1 MKILETAENITV
13 SLLEQLRLA
22 WWLEVV
28 TNNPYCT
35 YYFGL
40 FITES
45 AAKVCQFGYIED
57 IAQEGAEISSVEVK
71 RFQPKVL
78 TVINDQ

>member
-1 MKILETAENITV
+1 MKILEQAENITV
-13 SLLEQLRLA
+13 SLLEQLGLA
-22 WWLEVV
+22 WWVEVI
-28 TNNPYCT
+28 TNEPHCT

-45 AAKVCQFGYIED
+45 AAKLSQFGYIED
-57 IAQEGAEISSVEVK
+57 IVQEGGNISSVEVK

-78 TVINDQ
+78 TLINN